1 MSGFDALVGATG
13 PGDLSKLI
21 ALRALVDRVNGDG
34 TVERAN
40 WLTGVREEYHRWYPR
55 QGEGSQP
62 ENFAAADTLHY
73 LDEHI
78 VGTLAQ
84 DGVLEPVA
92 RSGAEEPHPAGEV
105 PWTAVRLTPWAASDV
120 ETRRGEVLELLDGR
134 IRSILEHTGAQ
145 AAPAA
150 ALDLPPAPVEA
161 PQQVMRPGGMLV
173 PGGATLSARGL
184 VKTYRKR
191 RVVNEVDLQV
201 SQGEIVGLLGP
212 NGAGKTTSFYM

>member
-1 MSGFDALVGATG
+1 MSGFDALVDATG

-40 WLTGVREEYHRWYPR
+40 WLTGVRQEYQRWYAR
-55 QGEGSQP
+55 HGEGNLP
-62 ENFAAADTLHY
+62 ENFPGSDTLHY

-78 VGTLAQ
+78 VRILAE

-92 RSGAEEPHPAGEV
+92 RAEPG
-105 PWTAVRLTPWAASDV
+105 
-120 ETRRGEVLELLDGR
+120 
-134 IRSILEHTGAQ
+134 
-145 AAPAA
+145 AAP
-150 ALDLPPAPVEA
+150 DLPPAPAEA
-161 PQQVMRPGGMLV
+161 PEARPGGMLV
-173 PGGATLSARGL
+173 PGGATLSATGL
-184 VKTYRKR
+184 VKVYRKR

-212 NGAGKTTSFYM
+212 NGAGKTTSFYMMVGLIR